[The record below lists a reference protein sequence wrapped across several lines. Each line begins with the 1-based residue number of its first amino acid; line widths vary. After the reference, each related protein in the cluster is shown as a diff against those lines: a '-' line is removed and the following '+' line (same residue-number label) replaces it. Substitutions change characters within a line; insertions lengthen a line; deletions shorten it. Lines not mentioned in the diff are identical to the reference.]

1 MKGINIEEI
10 SSMNIEEL
18 DNAIDY
24 LMREKKNLEIFKRE
38 EALNKLRKAW
48 DEAISLG
55 VDICDD
61 EGRSLSSFDNCFDYY
76 Y

>member
-1 MKGINIEEI
+1 MKGINIEDIDNMNSEEI
-10 SSMNIEEL
+10 

-24 LMREKKNLEIFKRE
+24 FIQVKKDRIIVKRE

-48 DEAISLG
+48 NEAISLG

-61 EGRSLSSFDNCFDYY
+61 EGRSLKSFDDCFDYY